1 MKRLIVIVASVY
13 LSTGAVSAQKIQTNY
28 GISLLNCHG
37 EIYLAGSNQ
46 YGAAAWGTYGNQIDT
61 FARIGYI
68 PTIDVIASGAGHVL
82 AYDYPYLLGWGRN
95 QNGQIQI
102 DSSGR
107 YQVLVPQI
115 IDSTIKVHSLS
126 CGYAHSL
133 ILDSLG
139 RVWGLGSNF
148 MGVLGHEPPPYG
160 FYTPSLIDSL
170 PGISQIES
178 GSDYN
183 LLLDSNRLIWAF
195 GQNTWGQCGVHDSIR
210 NVYTPHRVPQIN
222 QIVDIAAGF
231 ESSYAI
237 KSDGTVWAWGR
248 NQSGELGANVPI
260 SNNPNPMPTQ
270 VPGISQAV
278 QVESGYQFAAALLS
292 DGRVMAWGNNDYYQ
306 LGNGSKQS
314 SPIPV
319 LVTGLFGIH
328 SIAVTSGIG
337 FALDSSGQLFS
348 WGSSAVRALASG
360 QDTVKPIPTPVSF
373 MPCNPLVGLPEQETK
388 PMPPVEIFPNP
399 SRGFLQLRYPP
410 GQELPQALEVR
421 SLSGQTLLRFA
432 PQSRELNLQALK
444 PGSYLLWLQWS
455 HHQQAHKI
463 MLQP

>member
-28 GISLLNCHG
+28 GISLLDCHG
-37 EIYLAGSNQ
+37 EIYLAGSNE
-46 YGAAAWGTYGNQIDT
+46 YGAAAWGTYGNQVDT

-68 PTIDVIASGAGHVL
+68 PNIDVIASGAGHVL

-95 QNGQIQI
+95 ESGQLNNSGIFHI
-102 DSSGR
+102 LTPIVLDSTLAVYSISSGF
-107 YQVLVPQI
+107 Y
-115 IDSTIKVHSLS
+115 HN
-126 CGYAHSL
+126 L

-139 RVWGLGSNF
+139 RVWGLGPNNA
-148 MGVLGHEPPPYG
+148 GQLGSAPPPYS
-160 FYTPSLIDSL
+160 FQSPKLIDSL
-170 PGISQIES
+170 TRISRIDAGYEYS
-178 GSDYN
+178 
-183 LLLDSNRLIWAF
+183 LALDSNQQIWAF
-195 GQNTWGQCGVHDSIR
+195 GQNFKGQCGTDTSQYIY
-210 NVYTPHRVPQIN
+210 NPHRIKGLDNVI
-222 QIVDIAAGF
+222 DIAAGF
-231 ESSYAI
+231 ESSHAI

-248 NQSGELGANVPI
+248 NQSGELGPNVPI
-260 SNNPNPMPTQ
+260 SNNPNPVPTQ

-278 QVESGYQFAAALLS
+278 QVESGHQFAAVLLS
-292 DGRVMAWGNNDYYQ
+292 NGRVMAWGSNSNYK
-306 LGNGSKQS
+306 LGDGTTQS
-314 SPIPV
+314 RATPGYVS
-319 LVTGLFGIH
+319 GLSGIR
-328 SIAVTSGIG
+328 SIAVNDAIG

-373 MPCNPLVGLPEQETK
+373 MPCNPLVGLPEQEAK

-410 GQELPQALEVR
+410 GQEQPQALEVR